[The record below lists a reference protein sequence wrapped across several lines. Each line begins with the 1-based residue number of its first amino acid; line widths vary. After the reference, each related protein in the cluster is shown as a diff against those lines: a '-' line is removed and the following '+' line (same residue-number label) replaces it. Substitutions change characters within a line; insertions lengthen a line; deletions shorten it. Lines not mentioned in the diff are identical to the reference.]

1 LPRSV
6 KYGLGVLATS
16 AQYRLQKL
24 GWRHYPY
31 LEFDHAA
38 VLVRLPS
45 VTKDAAE
52 WLADTSES
60 A

>member
-1 LPRSV
+1 V